1 MMKFFKELRDF
12 AVKGNVIDLAVGV
25 IIGGAFGKIV
35 TSLVNDI
42 IMPLLTFITRRGQ
55 LSFENLFIALDGNK
69 YDTLAAAQEAG
80 ASTFKY
86 GLFLTNVLDFLIISL
101 VIFIFIRQIN
111 RFRKKPEPAPV
122 STKECPYCRTAIH
135 KEAVRC
141 PNCTSDLG

>member
-1 MMKFFKELRDF
+1 MKFFKEFRDF

-80 ASTFKY
+80 APTFNY

>member
-1 MMKFFKELRDF
+1 MKFFKEFRDF

-80 ASTFKY
+80 ASTFNY